1 MVNRRGALREAW
13 EESLVRAMG
22 PVPMSSLLKQKD
34 HHDLCWVKPL
44 RLELESGIP
53 RDRMLPQPA
62 GHVWWVGAR
71 GDPWDWSPGRWPL
84 LSEHGD
90 SLQDYYI
97 YDRRGPG
104 GHVRRL
110 DPEELWALQGRVL
123 HDLSANLTVEE
134 AAIEGVRATGVQTA
148 VNLVTLKGQIL
159 CELRQQLQT

>member
-1 MVNRRGALREAW
+1 MVGW
-13 EESLVRAMG
+13 
-22 PVPMSSLLKQKD
+22 
-34 HHDLCWVKPL
+34 
-44 RLELESGIP
+44 
-53 RDRMLPQPA
+53 
-62 GHVWWVGAR
+62 GAR